1 MDSIMP
7 NGDAPIATSQI
18 GQAAQAVVYPT
29 RGKDIVRPR
38 YLVIAPC
45 RRGPSLT
52 IRRTTGV
59 DPIRS
64 SGNRA
69 ADPRSRH
76 SPAPS
81 DSSSAPKSVLQPE
94 RFISR

>member
-52 IRRTTGV
+52 IRRTAGV
-59 DPIRS
+59 DP
-64 SGNRA
+64 NRT
-69 ADPRSRH
+69 SRPAVLD
-76 SPAPS
+76 SPQTRGIFVLDGGLL
-81 DSSSAPKSVLQPE
+81 DSTLV
-94 RFISR
+94 